1 MFVCALLFALASE
14 DSSEHRFR
22 LAVAAFGL
30 SFSDRRQQFE
40 LDTSAGGRHVVGA
53 QVCPSFLLSLCID
66 VYWTF
71 FSFL

>member
-30 SFSDRRQQFE
+30 SFSDQRQQFE
-40 LDTSAGGRHVVGA
+40 LDISAGTGH
-53 QVCPSFLLSLCID
+53 SFSTYRFGHLILHYATIILAR
-66 VYWTF
+66 
-71 FSFL
+71 

>member
-40 LDTSAGGRHVVGA
+40 LDISAGGRHVVGA
-53 QVCPSFLLSLCID
+53 QVCRLSSL
-66 VYWTF
+66 VYALMSIVF